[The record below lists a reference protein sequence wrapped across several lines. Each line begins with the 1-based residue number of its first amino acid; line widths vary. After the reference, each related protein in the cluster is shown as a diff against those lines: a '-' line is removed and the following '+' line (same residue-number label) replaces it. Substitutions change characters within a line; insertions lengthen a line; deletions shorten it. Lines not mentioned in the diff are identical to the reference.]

1 MEVLVYGA
9 GAIGSVFGGFLSR
22 NHNVAL
28 LGRPWH
34 LHEVRRLGLQVN
46 GIWGSH
52 TFTKL
57 ELCSEAKLLRSRKP
71 RFDLILCTVM
81 ANDTAAAAKEI
92 KRIAKDRALVLS
104 LQNGYGNIEALSAEI
119 PIGRILAGRVIF
131 GAELA
136 PGTATVTVSAGDVLI
151 GEAGKSKS
159 LERAER
165 ITQQLTECGIKA
177 KAVPDIHRHL
187 WAKLA
192 YNCALNGLATLLDIP
207 YGKLLLTPETKELM
221 KAIVE
226 EIYAVAKKRKVELE
240 PATAQGYLQR
250 LFKKLIPVTSAHY
263 PSMHYRIRHGHRTE
277 IDQMNG
283 AIVALGKKHR
293 VPTPI
298 NALVAQLVK
307 AKERLNFRE

>member
-1 MEVLVYGA
+1 MEILVYGA

-22 NHNVAL
+22 KHGVTL

-34 LHEVRRLGLQVN
+34 LHEVRRLGLQVT

-57 ELCSEAKLLRSRKP
+57 ELATEAKPLRSRKP
-71 RFDLILCTVM
+71 RFDLILCTVT
-81 ANDTAAAAKEI
+81 ASDTAAAAKEI
-92 KRIAKDRALVLS
+92 KRIAKDHALVLS
-104 LQNGYGNIEALSAEI
+104 LQNGYGNIDALSAEV
-119 PIGRILAGRVIF
+119 PIGQILAGRVIF
-131 GAELA
+131 GAELT
-136 PGTATVTVSAGDVLI
+136 PGVATVTVSADDVLV
-151 GEAGKSKS
+151 GEAGKSKK
-159 LERAER
+159 LDRAEQ
-165 ITQQLTECGIKA
+165 IAQAFTDCGIKT

-187 WAKLA
+187 WAKLI

-226 EIYAVAKKRKVELE
+226 EIYAVAKKRKADLE
-240 PATAQGYLQR
+240 PTTAAGYLQR

-263 PSMHYRIRHGHRTE
+263 PSMLHRIRHGHRTE
-277 IDQMNG
+277 IAHLNG
-283 AIVALGKKHR
+283 AIVELGKRHH
-293 VPTPI
+293 VATPI
-298 NALVAQLVK
+298 NALVAELVK

>member
-1 MEVLVYGA
+1 MQILVYGA
-9 GAIGSVFGGFLSR
+9 GAVGSVFGGFLSR
-22 NHNVAL
+22 KHAVTL

-52 TFTKL
+52 TFTKI
-57 ELCSEAKLLRSRKP
+57 ETCTEAKLLRSRKP

-81 ANDTAAAAKEI
+81 ANQTAEAAKDI
-92 KRIAKDRALVLS
+92 ARIAKGRSLVLS
-104 LQNGYGNIEALSAEI
+104 LQNGYGNVEALAAEV
-119 PIGRILAGRVIF
+119 PLEQILAGRVIF
-131 GAELA
+131 GAELG
-136 PGTATVTVSAGDVLI
+136 PGTVTITVSADDVLI
-151 GEAGKSKS
+151 GEAGKRKG
-159 LERAER
+159 LERAEQ
-165 ITQQLTECGIKA
+165 IAQALTECGIPA

-207 YGKLLLTPETKELM
+207 YGKLLLTPETKAMMQE
-221 KAIVE
+221 IVE
-226 EIYAVAKKRKVELE
+226 EVYAVAKKRKLELE
-240 PATAQGYLQR
+240 PTTAQGFIQR

-277 IDQMNG
+277 IDQLNG

-293 VPTPI
+293 IPTPI

-307 AKERLNFRE
+307 AKERLNYRE

>member
-1 MEVLVYGA
+1 MQILVYGA

-22 NHNVAL
+22 KHNVTL

-34 LHEVRRLGLQVN
+34 LHEVKRLGLQVN

-52 TFTKL
+52 TFTKI
-57 ELCSEAKLLRSRKP
+57 ELCTEAKLLRSRKP
-71 RFDLILCTVM
+71 RFDLILCTVT
-81 ANDTAAAAKEI
+81 ASDTAAAAKEI

-119 PIGRILAGRVIF
+119 PIGQILAGRVIF
-131 GAELA
+131 GAELT
-136 PGTATVTVSAGDVLI
+136 PGIVTVTVSADDVLV
-151 GEAGKSKS
+151 GEAGKSKK
-159 LERAER
+159 LDRAER
-165 ITQQLTECGIKA
+165 VAQAFSDCGIKT
-177 KAVPDIHRHL
+177 KAVPDIQRHL
-187 WAKLA
+187 WAKLT

-207 YGKLLLTPETKELM
+207 YGKLLLTPETKALM

-226 EIYAVAKKRKVELE
+226 EVYAVAKKRKIELD
-240 PATAQGYLQR
+240 PTTPHGYLQR

-263 PSMHYRIRHGHRTE
+263 PSMLQRIRHGHRTE
-277 IDQMNG
+277 IDHLNG
-283 AIVALGKKHR
+283 AIVTLGKKHH

-298 NALVAQLVK
+298 NDLVAQLVK